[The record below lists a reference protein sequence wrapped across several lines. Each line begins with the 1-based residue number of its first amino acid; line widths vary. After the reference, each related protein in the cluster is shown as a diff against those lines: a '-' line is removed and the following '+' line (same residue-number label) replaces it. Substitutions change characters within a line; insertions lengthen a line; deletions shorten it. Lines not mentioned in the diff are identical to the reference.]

1 MLFLQK
7 TYKYFCLILFVS
19 ILTGLLE
26 SGIIYTLAN
35 VFRLSRTLF
44 EIRHLIVLSAIS
56 SIIWFVIITGYSL
69 FWMLIAQLKKVFRYL
84 LAVIPVVS
92 FMLLVLLDI
101 SSWKFYFRNG
111 FFLINDSV
119 VFALSNFRLLFLHFF
134 QTGFGLITLL
144 LFVTLLISLLMNFVF
159 LNLKSKYNKFEL
171 KVYQVTIIIIILIS
185 IILIDFNINKKLFHP
200 FLSALSTVNQT
211 QNIDEEV
218 LLALLSPKTD
228 DKIHTDTIAPK
239 SISEPVIV
247 IMIESMRMD
256 LINLDPTPIPFMKSL
271 ISQSYFF
278 DKSYATS
285 THSYNSDISIWY
297 SRYPLRA
304 DFREQYSQYSPS
316 RGISIFEYFKMNNYK
331 TGYISSQNEKWGDMI
346 NWLEGKGIDY
356 FYHSENYDKKTWYN
370 KDDKKG
376 LGKLIKAKIATAGK
390 IEDSETLR
398 IARNWIADLS
408 DPESFFLGMN
418 LQNTHFNYLIPEG
431 GEEPFQP
438 SDIDFPMVYSDW
450 PKDKVIHVRNRYYN
464 AFYNLDKLINDFV
477 DFLKNEG
484 IWDNCYFIIIGDSG
498 EAFYEHGFANHSGTM
513 YDEII
518 RTFTLIKPPG
528 GITASII
535 EKPISHIDLFPTLL
549 DLMKLQ
555 IPDSFQGYSVFTDID
570 QRHVFFHNNSFIWQ
584 DGIVKWPWKLLK
596 TYHPFNERIM
606 FNLENDPEEINDIV
620 SEHKE
625 KADELESMIDF
636 WHSAQL
642 EYYQKPE
649 YYIKYNPPRIP

>member
-1 MLFLQK
+1 MLLK
-7 TYKYFCLILFVS
+7 KVYKYFCLVLFIS
-19 ILTGLLE
+19 IIAGILE
-26 SGIIYTLAN
+26 SGIVYTLAN
-35 VFRLSRTLF
+35 VFRLSRTSF

-56 SIIWFVIITGYSL
+56 SIIWLSIIAGYSL
-69 FWMLIAQLKKVFRYL
+69 FWMLIMQLKKTFRYF
-84 LAVIPVVS
+84 LAIIPVVS
-92 FMLLVLLDI
+92 LMFLILLDI
-101 SSWKFYFRNG
+101 SSWKFYFRNS
-111 FFLINDSV
+111 FFLINNSI

-134 QTGFGLITLL
+134 QTSLGLIIIL
-144 LFVTLLISLLMNFVF
+144 LFVTLLVSLLMNFVF
-159 LNLKSKYNKFEL
+159 LNLKSRYNKFDL
-171 KVYQVTIIIIILIS
+171 KLYQVSIIIIGLFCIL
-185 IILIDFNINKKLFHP
+185 LINFHIEKKLFHP
-200 FLSALSTVNQT
+200 FLSALNIVNQS
-211 QNIDEEV
+211 QNIDET
-218 LLALLSPKTD
+218 ALLSLMTPKLNNQ
-228 DKIHTDTIAPK
+228 IHNETIPSK
-239 SISEPVIV
+239 SANEPVIV

-256 LINLDPTPIPFMKSL
+256 LINLDPSPIPFMKSL
-271 ISQSYFF
+271 ISQAFFF

-285 THSYNSDISIWY
+285 THSNYSDISIWY

-304 DFREQYSQYSPS
+304 DFREPYSKYSPS
-316 RGISIFEYFKMNNYK
+316 RGISVFEYFKMNNYK

-346 NWLEGKGIDY
+346 NWLEDKGIDY

-370 KDDKKG
+370 KDDKRG
-376 LGKLIKAKIATAGK
+376 LGRLIKEKIATAGK

-398 IARNWIADLS
+398 IAKNWITSLNDS
-408 DPESFFLGMN
+408 ESFFLGMN

-450 PKDKVIHVRNRYYN
+450 PEDKAVHVRNRYYN
-464 AFYNLDKLINDFV
+464 AFFNIDKLINDFV
-477 DFLKNEG
+477 DFLKKEG
-484 IWDNCYFIIIGDSG
+484 IWDNCYFVIIGDSG

-518 RTFTLIKPPG
+518 RTFTLIKPPK
-528 GITASII
+528 GIATSII

-555 IPDSFQGYSVFTDID
+555 IPDSFQGYSVFSDIEP
-570 QRHVFFHNNSFIWQ
+570 RHIFVHNNTFIWQ
-584 DGIVKWPWKLLK
+584 DGIVEWPWKLLK

-606 FNLENDPEEINDIV
+606 FNLENDPEEINDVI
-620 SEHKE
+620 SEYQD
-625 KADELESMIDF
+625 KADELENMIGF